1 MGLVEISH
9 VQGHTPVTIFHLQ
22 DRVNLGNFA
31 ELEELAK
38 EAYSYGVRDVVI
50 DLSKTPSMTSIGI
63 RALLVIHRMLSRDQG
78 QHLKLASATPEI
90 SEMLEIAG
98 VTRATAAPFGVYRS
112 SGSSVRLP
120 TIVTWLSLA
129 ISITVLACLRLP
141 LDGQPEG
148 GKSHDATA
156 ARSTTLNRTKRLR
169 VRLANDADRRAI
181 YRARHAV
188 YASPGLTFEPFADES
203 VNVGVGVSVP
213 LAGDRDFDYAVN
225 LRVLFHL

>member
-38 EAYSYGVRDVVI
+38 EAYGYGVRDMVI

-63 RALLVIHRMLSRDQG
+63 RALITIYRMLSQDHG

-98 VTRATAAPFGVYRS
+98 VTQHIEIFATVE
-112 SGSSVRLP
+112 
-120 TIVTWLSLA
+120 
-129 ISITVLACLRLP
+129 
-141 LDGQPEG
+141 D
-148 GKSHDATA
+148 
-156 ARSTTLNRTKRLR
+156 
-169 VRLANDADRRAI
+169 
-181 YRARHAV
+181 
-188 YASPGLTFEPFADES
+188 
-203 VNVGVGVSVP
+203 
-213 LAGDRDFDYAVN
+213 AVN
-225 LRVLFHL
+225 SFPRNKHIK